1 MIQYISYM
9 NIFCDKKFKSLF
21 ISLLNKE
28 NIINGRQTE
37 NRMCACVRL
46 CACVC
51 IAYKFYFVYRR
62 QPFFFFY
69 TKFDFYV
76 SNSNIQTAKFSST
89 RTMTRNLVI
98 YIYFHLTLEI
108 LMLQNFFPIRTS
120 LCPSER
126 FLNVKKLWTTKIGNN
141 DDLIECLSYIRFSR
155 W

>member
-62 QPFFFFY
+62 QPFFFF
-69 TKFDFYV
+69 TQ
-76 SNSNIQTAKFSST
+76 NSIFTSAIQIYK
-89 RTMTRNLVI
+89 RQNLAQ
-98 YIYFHLTLEI
+98 LE
-108 LMLQNFFPIRTS
+108 Q
-120 LCPSER
+120 
-126 FLNVKKLWTTKIGNN
+126 
-141 DDLIECLSYIRFSR
+141 
-155 W
+155 